1 MTLPEPPRIET
12 YKKQRTAALGFTLAC
27 ACVLTICLGLRF
39 IPPANDALSGKPEYM
54 RWIADKVANRIAA
67 RYGNEAAVVVQRDE
81 KTDCRQISD
90 MNVSNPDDF
99 YYVVSYSETAHSL
112 CFITYVNLPKG
123 WDQAS
128 SLVLYPST
136 GKNYGQ
142 KLEGPVR
149 AVAVSQL
156 QMVYPM
162 AYLSLLHWRAKIDSS
177 SFKRVANAKFER
189 WFNSSAQPGDSL
201 DVEIDFPSL
210 RTDVGRN
217 HRIVNRVLA
226 TAIFTAT
233 FLLLFGAYK
242 TWASYTAFRTF
253 LSRYRRHV
261 GFDAYLRQDLSAIAS
276 QARQEYQEQQR
287 RALEEARAAI
297 LLKRSK
303 GAIRARLESILS
315 ALSDEQQKHS
325 VEECLNR
332 GDLEEMKAL
341 TQQLQGQAGQKTSE
355 EKLTALLD
363 TLKQYCSGEE
373 FDRLCADAFQILATT
388 GFRETRSF
396 VVDAHD
402 QLRARSKELEE
413 QATVET
419 E

>member
-1 MTLPEPPRIET
+1 MPDAATQIDPYQRRKTNSLRLIVTAGALLASFLTLRSVP
-12 YKKQRTAALGFTLAC
+12 TLD
-27 ACVLTICLGLRF
+27 
-39 IPPANDALSGKPEYM
+39 DALSGKPEYM
-54 RWIADKVANRIAA
+54 RWMADKVANSVAA
-67 RYGNEAAVVVQRDE
+67 RYGNDAAVIVLRDE
-81 KTDCRQISD
+81 RTNCRQISD
-90 MNVSNPDDF
+90 VNVPNPDEF
-99 YYVVSYSETAHSL
+99 YYVVSYSETGHSL

-123 WDQAS
+123 WDQTK

-177 SFKRVANAKFER
+177 SFKRAANAKFER

-210 RTDVGRN
+210 RADVGRN
-217 HRIVNRVLA
+217 HRIGNRVLA
-226 TAIFTAT
+226 TAILTAT
-233 FLLLFGAYK
+233 FLILLGAYK
-242 TWASYTAFRTF
+242 AWASYTAFRTF
-253 LSRYRRHV
+253 LSRYRPHIGFHV
-261 GFDAYLRQDLSAIAS
+261 YLGQDLSAITS
-276 QARQEYQEQQR
+276 QARQAYQEDQR

-297 LLKRSK
+297 LLKRSNE
-303 GAIRARLESILS
+303 AIRARLESILS

-325 VEECLNR
+325 VQECLNR

-363 TLKQYCSGEE
+363 TLKQYCNGEE

-388 GFRETRSF
+388 GFREARSF
-396 VVDAHD
+396 VVEAYD